1 VGRRIEL
8 PSLQSVDDTSLHDI
22 SSTGSI
28 ELARILRERH
38 LHGPEGTSA
47 WEEFKAAAQRVAA
60 DVAALP
66 PVHEAPDELNGWFAF
81 RNGVIHGPDVA
92 TPLPSALLPELTI
105 APYMDDLRDV
115 NGEIIRPSVP
125 ESDSAIYQRAES
137 KAQVNIWNW
146 PVGSGEIFGYRTD
159 PDMPPEVRAATVPR
173 IHADN
178 DIGEWNTFE
187 ITLRGDRLSVV
198 LNDHLVID
206 DAQLPGIPTRG
217 RLALQHHGHQVDG
230 EWASA
235 PSLVQFR
242 NIYIRALD
250 ESS

>member
-1 VGRRIEL
+1 V
-8 PSLQSVDDTSLHDI
+8 VDGVIDYDALS
-22 SSTGSI
+22 
-28 ELARILRERH
+28 EA
-38 LHGPEGTSA
+38 EGDKNLWTE
-47 WEEFKAAAQRVAA
+47 EEFGDFVLRIDWRIKAVPWVNPGVPIIKA
-60 DVAALP
+60 DGSYKR
-66 PVHEAPDELNGWFAF
+66 DE
-81 RNGVIHGPDVA
+81 
-92 TPLPSALLPELTI
+92 
-105 APYMDDLRDV
+105 
-115 NGEIIRPSVP
+115 NGEIIRTSVP
-125 ESDSAIYQRAES
+125 DSDSGIYLRGES